1 MNHIRNYILDINTKQ
16 NTFITLSHTKNNNV
30 YDLIDLSFNASVN
43 MFLQSQLIN
52 LNANNTNRNNHIH
65 LLHKA
70 YERLSSLTTHT
81 PYDNYFII
89 KQHGDLNTHSLKLK
103 AFTLFPNVN
112 FELKQIKNLSFSNT
126 SLNKLLISKQQTLN
140 DSSALQSGFFTMS
153 KNHHL
158 VALQNDITYDN
169 NNTNTIQTLKQIIF
183 GVWLNLKH
191 EKPSP
196 RKIDLDNL
204 IDKYKLLIYMKCFEF
219 IQLSHKIDTI
229 YSPSPDQSVFILV
242 LFYHGMQCHYEVR
255 LFPNEEDN
263 IVNSVNNNINSN
275 NICNELFHYGSNWL
289 MKSNEIELDIEE
301 TNADVNIDL
310 KNSKWDKVCPVKEFV
325 VKKSGGKATTASM
338 QGSFLHNIYTN
349 NKAVNSNDKLFQGSN
364 CDTHIHNNDK
374 LFEDSKMSL
383 LGESCENDNEYDYPL
398 VMNEKKKEEGCVLS
412 RASTNTHSN
421 KISSY
426 STSKNSCKNYIGVNS
441 SEDNDV
447 FKETKEIMVKQAESI
462 KQLEDKINQLEI
474 GIKNVLNKL
483 ISGNEQHYEDDEDDG
498 DIHKDDVYVKKNTS
512 DSNNRKYSE
521 EQGTIFS
528 ALEVSKDKSLSI
540 PRIIIPN
547 ISNYDE

>member
-16 NTFITLSHTKNNNV
+16 NTFITLAHTKNNNV
-30 YDLIDLSFNASVN
+30 YDLIDLSANASVN

-52 LNANNTNRNNHIH
+52 LNNRGARCNNHVH
-65 LLHKA
+65 LLHKVH
-70 YERLSSLTTHT
+70 ERLTTLMHV

-103 AFTLFPNVN
+103 AYTVFPNVN

-126 SLNKLLISKQQTLN
+126 ALNKVLISKHQ
-140 DSSALQSGFFTMS
+140 SSTLQSGFFTMS

-169 NNTNTIQTLKQIIF
+169 TNTNANANADTNVNAAQTLKQIIF
-183 GVWLNLKH
+183 GVWINLKH

-204 IDKYKLLIYMKCFEF
+204 IDKYKMLIYMKCFEF
-219 IQLSHKIDTI
+219 IQLSHKFDTI

-255 LFPNEEDN
+255 LFPNEEEDN
-263 IVNSVNNNINSN
+263 VVIHPNTTN
-275 NICNELFHYGSNWL
+275 NICNELFHYGNNWL

-301 TNADVNIDL
+301 TNTDVNVDV
-310 KNSKWDKVCPVKEFV
+310 KSSKWDKVYPVKEFII
-325 VKKSGGKATTASM
+325 KKSGGKASTAST

-349 NKAVNSNDKLFQGSN
+349 NKAVNTNNTTNDKLF
-364 CDTHIHNNDK
+364 D
-374 LFEDSKMSL
+374 DSKMSL
-383 LGESCENDNEYDYPL
+383 LGESCDNDNEYDYPL
-398 VMNEKKKEEGCVLS
+398 VMHEKKKEEGCVLS

-426 STSKNSCKNYIGVNS
+426 STSKNSCNKNYIGVNS
-441 SEDNDV
+441 SDNDDV

-483 ISGNEQHYEDDEDDG
+483 ISGNDDNNVDDDNNNNN
-498 DIHKDDVYVKKNTS
+498 DITVKNNIS
-512 DSNNRKYSE
+512 GSNNRKYSE
-521 EQGTIFS
+521 EQATIFS

-540 PRIIIPN
+540 PRIIVPN

>member
-1 MNHIRNYILDINTKQ
+1 M
-16 NTFITLSHTKNNNV
+16 
-30 YDLIDLSFNASVN
+30 YDLIDLSDNASVN

-52 LNANNTNRNNHIH
+52 LNGGSASCNNHVH

-70 YERLSSLTTHT
+70 HERLATLSMHV

-103 AFTLFPNVN
+103 AYTVFPNVN

-126 SLNKLLISKQQTLN
+126 ALNKVLISKQQ
-140 DSSALQSGFFTMS
+140 SSTLQSGFFTMS

-169 NNTNTIQTLKQIIF
+169 INTNSNAAQTLKQIIF
-183 GVWLNLKH
+183 GVWINLKH

-204 IDKYKLLIYMKCFEF
+204 IDKYKTLIYMKCFEF

-255 LFPNEEDN
+255 LFPNEEEDN
-263 IVNSVNNNINSN
+263 VVVRMNNNTN
-275 NICNELFHYGSNWL
+275 NLCNELFHYGNNWL

-301 TNADVNIDL
+301 TNTDVNIDL
-310 KNSKWDKVCPVKEFV
+310 KSSKWDKVYPVKEFI
-325 VKKSGGKATTASM
+325 VKKSGGKASTASM
-338 QGSFLHNIYTN
+338 QGSFLHNIYTT
-349 NKAVNSNDKLFQGSN
+349 NKVVNTTN
-364 CDTHIHNNDK
+364 TNNDK
-374 LFEDSKMSL
+374 LFDDSKMSL
-383 LGESCENDNEYDYPL
+383 LGESCDNDNEYDYPL
-398 VMNEKKKEEGCVLS
+398 VMHEKKKEEGCVLS

-426 STSKNSCKNYIGVNS
+426 STSKNSCNKNYIGVNS
-441 SEDNDV
+441 SDNDDV

-483 ISGNEQHYEDDEDDG
+483 ISGNDDNNVDD
-498 DIHKDDVYVKKNTS
+498 DNNN
-512 DSNNRKYSE
+512 NNRKYSE

-540 PRIIIPN
+540 PRIIVPN

>member
-1 MNHIRNYILDINTKQ
+1 M
-16 NTFITLSHTKNNNV
+16 
-30 YDLIDLSFNASVN
+30 YDLIDLSANASVN

-52 LNANNTNRNNHIH
+52 LNNCGASCNNHVH

-70 YERLSSLTTHT
+70 HERLASLLMHV

-103 AFTLFPNVN
+103 TYTVFPNVN

-126 SLNKLLISKQQTLN
+126 ALNKVLISKQQ
-140 DSSALQSGFFTMS
+140 SSTLQSGFFTMS

-169 NNTNTIQTLKQIIF
+169 INTNADTNVNAAQTLKQIIF
-183 GVWLNLKH
+183 GVWINLKH

-204 IDKYKLLIYMKCFEF
+204 IDKYKMLIYMKCFEF

-255 LFPNEEDN
+255 LFPNEEEDN
-263 IVNSVNNNINSN
+263 VVVHPNTAN
-275 NICNELFHYGSNWL
+275 NICNELFHYGNNWL
-289 MKSNEIELDIEE
+289 MKSNEIDLDIEE
-301 TNADVNIDL
+301 TNTDVNVDV
-310 KNSKWDKVCPVKEFV
+310 KSSKWDKVYPVKEFII
-325 VKKSGGKATTASM
+325 KKSGGKASTASM

-349 NKAVNSNDKLFQGSN
+349 NKAVS
-364 CDTHIHNNDK
+364 TNNDK
-374 LFEDSKMSL
+374 LFDDSKMSL
-383 LGESCENDNEYDYPL
+383 LGESCDNDNEYDYPL
-398 VMNEKKKEEGCVLS
+398 VMHEKKKEEGCVLS

-426 STSKNSCKNYIGVNS
+426 STSKNSYNKNYIGVNS
-441 SEDNDV
+441 SDNDDV

-483 ISGNEQHYEDDEDDG
+483 ISGNDDNNVDDDNDNDN
-498 DIHKDDVYVKKNTS
+498 DITVKPNIS
-512 DSNNRKYSE
+512 GSNNRKYSE

-540 PRIIIPN
+540 PRIIVPN

>member
-1 MNHIRNYILDINTKQ
+1 
-16 NTFITLSHTKNNNV
+16 
-30 YDLIDLSFNASVN
+30 
-43 MFLQSQLIN
+43 MFLQSQLIY
-52 LNANNTNRNNHIH
+52 LNATNSNRNNHIH

-70 YERLSSLTTHT
+70 YERLCSPSLTHV
-81 PYDNYFII
+81 PYDHYFII
-89 KQHGDLNTHSLKLK
+89 KQNGDLHTHSLKLK
-103 AFTLFPNVN
+103 AYTLFPNVN

-126 SLNKLLISKQQTLN
+126 SLNKLLISKQPAAKDTP
-140 DSSALQSGFFTMS
+140 ALQSGFFTMS

-169 NNTNTIQTLKQIIF
+169 SNASTIHTLKQIIF

-196 RKIDLDNL
+196 RKLDLDNL
-204 IDKYKLLIYMKCFEF
+204 IEKHKLQIYMKCFEF
-219 IQLSHKIDTI
+219 IQLSCKIDTI

-255 LFPNEEDN
+255 LFPNEEDAF
-263 IVNSVNNNINSN
+263 VNNNNSA
-275 NICNELFHYGSNWL
+275 IRSELLHYGSNWL
-289 MKSNEIELDIEE
+289 MKSSEVELDIEE
-301 TNADVNIDL
+301 TNVDVNIDI

-325 VKKSGGKATTASM
+325 LKKSGGKATASV
-338 QGSFLHNIYTN
+338 QGSFLHNIYAT
-349 NKAVNSNDKLFQGSN
+349 NKAGNSDDKLFQGSN
-364 CDTHIHNNDK
+364 CDNTHIHAHAHNDK

-383 LGESCENDNEYDYPL
+383 LGESADDNEYDYPL
-398 VMNEKKKEEGCVLS
+398 VMNERKKEEGCVLS

-426 STSKNSCKNYIGVNS
+426 STSKNSCKNNCIGVNLS
-441 SEDNDV
+441 DDGDV

-462 KQLEDKINQLEI
+462 KMLEDKINQLEI

-483 ISGNEQHYEDDEDDG
+483 ISGTETEEQCEDGVGNTINHYGNTGEGNTCVRLNEKQSTENNS
-498 DIHKDDVYVKKNTS
+498 NT
-512 DSNNRKYSE
+512 RKYSE
-521 EQGTIFS
+521 EQATIFS

-540 PRIIIPN
+540 PRIIVPN
-547 ISNYDE
+547 ISNYEE